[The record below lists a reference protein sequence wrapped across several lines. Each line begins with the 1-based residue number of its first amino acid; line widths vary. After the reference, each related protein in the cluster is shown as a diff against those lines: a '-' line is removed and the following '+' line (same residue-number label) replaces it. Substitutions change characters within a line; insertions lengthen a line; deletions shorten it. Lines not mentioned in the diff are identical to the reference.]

1 MSRHIAK
8 LFTRP
13 LVLTATALV
22 LHVGAATAAD
32 SQGDIQQQVREML
45 TGTAT
50 THFVPQSGP
59 HDGKVTSPA
68 VDSQEFARRLLL
80 GAAAYR
86 VGGPE
91 TSKHAEVSAAS
102 DTTNAQKRPVA
113 SIDMQAAVQKMLLG
127 QSHASDAS

>member
-1 MSRHIAK
+1 MSRRIAK

-13 LVLTATALV
+13 LALTATALV

-32 SQGDIQQQVREML
+32 SNGDIQQQVREML

-59 HDGKVTSPA
+59 HDGKVTPPA
-68 VDSQEFARRLLL
+68 VDSQEFAKRLLL
-80 GAAAYR
+80 GTAT
-86 VGGPE
+86 VSGGPQ

-102 DTTNAQKRPVA
+102 DTTVAQKRPVA
-113 SIDMQAAVQKMLLG
+113 SIDMQAAVKKMLLG
-127 QSHASDAS
+127 QPHASDAS